1 MLLTKKSGAA
11 QAGARS
17 PFTQSLQRGLS
28 HALPTMDRRAFLR
41 RSGLGVGVGIA
52 ASSLT
57 LVHKAPEPRRALPPP
72 SAKAR
77 SRSSARCAAT
87 ARWAAQSMP

>member
-17 PFTQSLQRGLS
+17 PFTHSLQRGLS

-41 RSGLGVGVGIA
+41 RSGLV
-52 ASSLT
+52 ASSLAA
-57 LVHKAPEPRRALPPP
+57 LGALPLGSVRKAEAGPP
-72 SAKAR
+72 PPDKNPWWKR
-77 SRSSARCAAT
+77 S
-87 ARWAAQSMP
+87 